1 MDMPEFLEKLKT
13 SKHKT
18 RWYLSNEGKIRSEF
32 GWCPMHFV
40 SFLSEKPQ
48 PPDLCFRAN
57 IGLKKDDIS
66 KIISAA
72 DNWSDCDKKL
82 RENMLNIL
90 GLVDNG

>member
-57 IGLKKDDIS
+57 IGLKRMILVKSYRLRIIGVIVIKNS
-66 KIISAA
+66 GKICSIY
-72 DNWSDCDKKL
+72 
-82 RENMLNIL
+82 
-90 GLVDNG
+90 